1 MLFETTILF
10 IFSYLVG
17 NFPSGFLYA
26 KIFQKTDI
34 RTIGSGSTGA
44 MNVYRNT
51 NKLGFLI
58 TFLSDVLKGSVV
70 ILIASKLL
78 SSSEAVTGFSGTF
91 VILGHIYPVL
101 MKFKGGKGLGP
112 FLGIMLI
119 TNWIISVLGLIII
132 PITSIVFRNST
143 LGVLLVVILTPI
155 GTFASSKKPIETL
168 VVGLINSILII
179 FAHRNNLKEILKF
192 KASGYNT

>member
-10 IFSYLVG
+10 IFSYLMG

-51 NKLGFLI
+51 NKIGFLI

-70 ILIASKLL
+70 ILIVSKLL
-78 SSSEAVTGFSGTF
+78 TSSEVVTSFSGTF

-155 GTFASSKKPIETL
+155 GTFVSSKKPIETF
-168 VVGLINSILII
+168 VVGVNSILVI

-192 KASGYNT
+192 KDSGYNS

>member
-1 MLFETTILF
+1 MLFKTTGLL

-26 KIFQKTDI
+26 KFFKKTDV

-58 TFLSDVLKGSVV
+58 TFFLDVLKGSVV
-70 ILIASKLL
+70 ILIVSKNFTT
-78 SSSEAVTGFSGTF
+78 SEFLTAFSGSF
-91 VILGHIYPVL
+91 IIIGHIYPIL

-119 TNWIISVLGLIII
+119 TNWMISILGLIMI
-132 PITSIVFRNST
+132 PITSLIFRNST

-155 GTFASSKKPIETL
+155 GTFVASKKPIEAIAIAINTIL
-168 VVGLINSILII
+168 VL

-192 KASGYNT
+192 KDRRYNT

>member
-1 MLFETTILF
+1 MVFKTTALLV
-10 IFSYLVG
+10 FSYLVG
-17 NFPSGFLYA
+17 NFPSGFLYT
-26 KIFQKTDI
+26 KILKKTDL

-58 TFLSDVLKGSVV
+58 TFFLDVLKGYIV
-70 ILIASKLL
+70 ILIVSKFFTP
-78 SSSEAVTGFSGTF
+78 SEFLTAFLGSFI
-91 VILGHIYPVL
+91 ILGHIYPVL

-119 TNWIISVLGLIII
+119 TNWMVSILGLIMV
-132 PITSIVFRNST
+132 PITSLIFRNST

-155 GTFASSKKPIETL
+155 GTFVVSEKPVEAIAIVINTIL
-168 VVGLINSILII
+168 VL
-179 FAHRNNLKEILKF
+179 FAHRNNLKEILK
-192 KASGYNT
+192 SENSRYNT

>member
-70 ILIASKLL
+70 ILIVSKLL
-78 SSSEAVTGFSGTF
+78 SSSEVVAGFSGTF

-132 PITSIVFRNST
+132 PITSIIFRNST
-143 LGVLLVVILTPI
+143 LGVLLVVILTPL
-155 GTFASSKKPIETL
+155 GTFVSSKKPIEAF
-168 VVGLINSILII
+168 VVGINSILVI

-192 KASGYNT
+192 KNSGYNT

>member
-1 MLFETTILF
+1 MLLETTILL
-10 IFSYLVG
+10 IFSYLMG

-51 NKLGFLI
+51 NKTGFFI

-70 ILIASKLL
+70 IFLVSKLL
-78 SSSEAVTGFSGTF
+78 SSSEILTGFCGTF
-91 VILGHIYPVL
+91 VILGHIYPIL

-112 FLGIMLI
+112 FLGVMLI
-119 TNWIISVLGLIII
+119 SNWIISVLGLIII
-132 PITSIVFRNST
+132 PITSIIFRNST
-143 LGVLLVVILTPI
+143 LGVLFVVFLTPF
-155 GTFASSKKPIETL
+155 GTFLYSKKLIDTL
-168 VVGLINSILII
+168 VVATNAILVI

-192 KASGYNT
+192 KNSEYNI

>member
-26 KIFQKTDI
+26 KILKKTDI

-44 MNVYRNT
+44 MNVYRHT

-58 TFLSDVLKGSVV
+58 TFLLDALKGSVV
-70 ILIASKLL
+70 ILIVSKLL
-78 SSSEAVTGFSGTF
+78 SSSEVVTGFSGTF

-119 TNWIISVLGLIII
+119 TNWIISVSGLIII

-143 LGVLLVVILTPI
+143 LGVLLVVIFTPI
-155 GTFASSKKPIETL
+155 GTFASSKKPIEAL
-168 VVGLINSILII
+168 VVGLNSIVVI

-192 KASGYNT
+192 KNNGYNI

>member
-1 MLFETTILF
+1 MLFKTTILF
-10 IFSYLVG
+10 IFSYLAG

-51 NKLGFLI
+51 NKIGFLI

-70 ILIASKLL
+70 ILIVSKLL
-78 SSSEAVTGFSGTF
+78 TSSEVVTSFSGTF

-155 GTFASSKKPIETL
+155 GTFASSKKTIEAL
-168 VVGLINSILII
+168 VVGLNSILVI

-192 KASGYNT
+192 KDSGYNS